1 MTDLAAEPPESG
13 SQASTSP
20 KDSAPRF
27 PLSSPDDSWK
37 SYIIDLTIISTDM
50 AQKVYITMTG
60 ISKWP
65 VLNSLWAAICC
76 KGYVPDKI
84 YLFVTMGRE
93 AEAQSLSDWI
103 KVLMDSYGKKV
114 EPLLRTIEEGNFTSS
129 GKKITAVMEE
139 ERAVGNEVAIDIT
152 PGRKA
157 IISSALLSAWQK
169 QVDHV
174 YYLYLEDMRNASNPY
189 PMIPFHLQHFVDLK
203 EEVWK

>member
-1 MTDLAAEPPESG
+1 MRDTQTFE
-13 SQASTSP
+13 
-20 KDSAPRF
+20 R
-27 PLSSPDDSWK
+27 
-37 SYIIDLTIISTDM
+37 YITRDTVRVLPTM
-50 AQKVYITMTG
+50 NQKIYITMTG

-76 KGYVPDKI
+76 KKYVPDKI
-84 YLFVTMGRE
+84 FLFVTRGRE
-93 AEAQSLSDWI
+93 SEGQALAAWI
-103 KVLMDSYGKKV
+103 RLLVESYGKKA
-114 EPLLRTIEEGNFTSS
+114 ELLLESIDEGDFAAS
-129 GKKITAVMEE
+129 GKKITSVLES
-139 ERAVGNEVAIDIT
+139 ERASGNEVAIDIT

-174 YYLYLEDMRNASNPY
+174 FYLYLEDMRNASNPY

>member
-1 MTDLAAEPPESG
+1 
-13 SQASTSP
+13 
-20 KDSAPRF
+20 
-27 PLSSPDDSWK
+27 
-37 SYIIDLTIISTDM
+37 M
-50 AQKVYITMTG
+50 AQRSYITMTG

-76 KGYVPDKI
+76 KGYAPDRI
-84 YLFVTMGRE
+84 FLFVTRGKE
-93 AEAQSLSDWI
+93 AEARALAEWI
-103 KVLMDSYGKKV
+103 TKLTAAYGKEV
-114 EPLLRTIEEGNFTSS
+114 IPQLHQIDEGDFASS
-129 GKKITAVMEE
+129 GKKITSIMEQ
-139 ERAVGNEVAIDIT
+139 ERAAGNEVAIDIT

-174 YYLYLEDMRNASNPY
+174 FYLYLEDMRNADNPY

>member
-1 MTDLAAEPPESG
+1 MT
-13 SQASTSP
+13 
-20 KDSAPRF
+20 
-27 PLSSPDDSWK
+27 
-37 SYIIDLTIISTDM
+37 
-50 AQKVYITMTG
+50 QKVYITMTG

-76 KGYVPDKI
+76 KGFVPDKI
-84 YLFVTMGRE
+84 YLFVTRGRE
-93 AEAQSLSDWI
+93 QEAQALAPWI
-103 KVLMDSYGKKV
+103 RILLDSYGKKV
-114 EPLLRTIEEGNFTSS
+114 EPILREIDEGDFASS
-129 GKKITAVMEE
+129 GRKITAVMEE
-139 ERAVGNEVAIDIT
+139 ERGLANEVAIDIT

-174 YYLYLEDMRNASNPY
+174 FYLYLEDMRNASNPY

>member
-1 MTDLAAEPPESG
+1 
-13 SQASTSP
+13 
-20 KDSAPRF
+20 
-27 PLSSPDDSWK
+27 
-37 SYIIDLTIISTDM
+37 M
-50 AQKVYITMTG
+50 ALRVYITMTG

-76 KGYVPDKI
+76 KGYLPDKI
-84 YLFVTMGRE
+84 YIFTSRGRL
-93 AEAQSLSDWI
+93 AEAQSLSSWI
-103 KVLMDSYGKKV
+103 RTLTESYGKRIVPALV
-114 EPLLRTIEEGNFTSS
+114 EIDEGDFTSS
-129 GKKITAVMEE
+129 GKKITSLMEQ
-139 ERAVGNEVAIDIT
+139 ERTAGNEVAIDIT

-174 YYLYLEDMRNASNPY
+174 FYLYLEDMRNAANPY

>member
-1 MTDLAAEPPESG
+1 MTL
-13 SQASTSP
+13 
-20 KDSAPRF
+20 
-27 PLSSPDDSWK
+27 
-37 SYIIDLTIISTDM
+37 
-50 AQKVYITMTG
+50 KVYITMTG
-60 ISKWP
+60 MSRWP

-76 KGYVPDKI
+76 KGYVPDKV
-84 YLFVTMGRE
+84 YLFVTRGRE
-93 AEAQSLSDWI
+93 GEARILSDWI
-103 KVLMDSYGKKV
+103 RTLLGSYGKSVDPILK
-114 EPLLRTIEEGNFTSS
+114 EIDEGDFTSS
-129 GKKITAVMEE
+129 GKRITEAMEE
-139 ERAVGNEVAIDIT
+139 ERVAGNEIAIDIT